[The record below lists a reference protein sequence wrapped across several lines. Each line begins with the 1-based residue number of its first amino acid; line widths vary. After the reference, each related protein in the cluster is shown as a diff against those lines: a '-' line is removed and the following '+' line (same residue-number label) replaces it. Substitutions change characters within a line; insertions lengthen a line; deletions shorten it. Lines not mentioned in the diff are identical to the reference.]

1 MYLTFEGEPNW
12 QQIAPDLAARLASR
26 GAALGGTTTA
36 AEEAALVGVGSRA
49 SLAGAAIPA
58 AFVAGAA
65 LTLYASYRSVQEIQH
80 LKDLRRTADSAV
92 DDFITGFLTAIG
104 IQGWGGG
111 SAATAAGKEGQRHGN
126 VWIHSMLAKW
136 RKWEQDPRFQAN
148 WKARKLGPCPQLSDD
163 EIIASWKQGW
173 GTSEQQASHA
183 YRMVKE
189 AYNLAIRR
197 QVYDAFIDTY
207 GSEVY
212 SEGRTM
218 SARADAG
225 LPISG
230 DLPDDQPDYGYLD
243 NIFAGAAP
251 SQPPP

>member
-1 MYLTFEGEPNW
+1 
-12 QQIAPDLAARLASR
+12 
-26 GAALGGTTTA
+26 
-36 AEEAALVGVGSRA
+36 
-49 SLAGAAIPA
+49 
-58 AFVAGAA
+58 
-65 LTLYASYRSVQEIQH
+65 
-80 LKDLRRTADSAV
+80 
-92 DDFITGFLTAIG
+92 
-104 IQGWGGG
+104 
-111 SAATAAGKEGQRHGN
+111 
-126 VWIHSMLAKW
+126 
-136 RKWEQDPRFQAN
+136 
-148 WKARKLGPCPQLSDD
+148 
-163 EIIASWKQGW
+163 
-173 GTSEQQASHA
+173 
-183 YRMVKE
+183 MVKE